1 MVNNDLNKKTEDV
14 KINRG
19 KSGIF
24 GRRSKLFIIAFMIFP
39 IVQFIVFFVI
49 VNYRSVVMAFSDAN
63 GTFDWGES
71 NFLFF
76 LKEWQS
82 TERPIQISLKNTL
95 IYFLISN
102 FINLPLV
109 VVFAYLLF
117 KKCYGHRIFR
127 VIFFMPSI
135 IGVVVFCTL
144 FRFFVGN
151 FQGQNGPVL
160 WLTST
165 LYNLFGAQLPENAL
179 TQGLLADP
187 STAFATIMVETIW
200 TGFGMSLIL
209 ISGGLA
215 RLPEGIFEAA
225 KIDGVGMWGE
235 FWHVVMPLLMP
246 TVASV
251 FMLNMA
257 GLFTF
262 YAPVMLLTEGSF
274 ETSTIGWYITRYTL
288 HRAQTG
294 GNLNYPAFV
303 GVFVTAIAVPFVLI
317 VRKILDKLTPD
328 VSY

>member
-1 MVNNDLNKKTEDV
+1 MKNFSEKKTE
-14 KINRG
+14 KIRTNRG

-24 GRRSKLFIIAFMIFP
+24 GKRSKWFIFAFLIFP
-39 IVQFIVFFVI
+39 LVQFFVFFVI
-49 VNYRSVVMAFSDAN
+49 VNYRSILMAFSDAN
-63 GTFDWGES
+63 GTFDWGKS
-71 NFLFF
+71 NWLFF
-76 LKEWQS
+76 VKEWQS
-82 TERPIQISLKNTL
+82 TEKPFQISLKNTL
-95 IYFLISN
+95 IYFIVSN

-109 VVFAYLLF
+109 IVFAYLLF
-117 KKCYGHRIFR
+117 KKCYGHRVFR

-151 FQGQNGPVL
+151 FQGQEGPVL
-160 WLTST
+160 WLTSK
-165 LYNLFGAQLPENAL
+165 LYNLFGAQLPENAMN
-179 TQGLLADP
+179 QGLLGDS
-187 STAFATIMVETIW
+187 STAFAAIMVETIW

-215 RLPEGIFEAA
+215 RLPESIFEAA

-235 FWHVVMPLLMP
+235 FWHVVIPLLMP

-288 HRAQTG
+288 HRAQSG

-303 GVFVTAIAVPFVLI
+303 GVFVTIIAVPFILI
-317 VRKILDKLTPD
+317 VRKVLDKLTPD

>member
-63 GTFDWGES
+63 GTFDCGES

-117 KKCYGHRIFR
+117 KKYAIPNNIKIIKGH
-127 VIFFMPSI
+127 
-135 IGVVVFCTL
+135 
-144 FRFFVGN
+144 
-151 FQGQNGPVL
+151 
-160 WLTST
+160 
-165 LYNLFGAQLPENAL
+165 
-179 TQGLLADP
+179 
-187 STAFATIMVETIW
+187 
-200 TGFGMSLIL
+200 
-209 ISGGLA
+209 
-215 RLPEGIFEAA
+215 
-225 KIDGVGMWGE
+225 K
-235 FWHVVMPLLMP
+235 
-246 TVASV
+246 
-251 FMLNMA
+251 
-257 GLFTF
+257 
-262 YAPVMLLTEGSF
+262 
-274 ETSTIGWYITRYTL
+274 
-288 HRAQTG
+288 
-294 GNLNYPAFV
+294 
-303 GVFVTAIAVPFVLI
+303 
-317 VRKILDKLTPD
+317 
-328 VSY
+328 